1 MPTGREIVAE
11 TNRVVREAKR
21 TGMRTKPAPRK
32 AKPKAAVTPPSSPS
46 AARRVLSPDALTLSA
61 VRPLRSVEVAG
72 LGPDNS
78 SGVVFY
84 RPLSNRTLLRI
95 SEMTPTTPYAEQVR
109 ILVDYLAEVWV
120 SPAGEPY
127 SREAILAMDPAVTSA
142 IAMALLGAKDL
153 EVADHEALL
162 ADLGVPADA
171 HAPSG
176 DPLDALLSPNASGG
190 VPSSAKSTA

>member
-1 MPTGREIVAE
+1 MPTPQKTARKTTSRTAGRS
-11 TNRVVREAKR
+11 R
-21 TGMRTKPAPRK
+21 KPRA
-32 AKPKAAVTPPSSPS
+32 AALAAAVPSS
-46 AARRVLSPDALTLSA
+46 AGRRVLSPDSLTLPA

-78 SGVVFY
+78 LGVVFY

-95 SEMTPTTPYAEQVR
+95 SEMAPTTPYAEQVR

-120 SPAGEPY
+120 SPHGEPY

-142 IAMALLGAKDL
+142 IAMALLSAKDL

-162 ADLGVPADA
+162 AELGVSADA

-190 VPSSAKSTA
+190 APSSASATD